1 MDYWG
6 ENALKPFRSSL
17 KCWWRYV
24 DDTLLIVK
32 KNDTEKLFSHI
43 NRHVDSI
50 KFTMELENEIGELP
64 KLDCKLQR
72 MTDGSMKTTIYKKA
86 THSGRF
92 LDYHSAHPLSVKR
105 GLIQGLADRIRR
117 LITTPEDQRKEIKVL
132 FKMLLENNYPKEF
145 IKDNIKK
152 RKMRVKPENNKIEEC
167 KKQSQYHM
175 KMIHQ
180 RQFRETSKISTFG
193 QRLNR
198 RI

>member
-1 MDYWG
+1 
-6 ENALKPFRSSL
+6 
-17 KCWWRYV
+17 
-24 DDTLLIVK
+24 
-32 KNDTEKLFSHI
+32 
-43 NRHVDSI
+43 
-50 KFTMELENEIGELP
+50 MELENEIGELP

-152 RKMRVKPENNKIEEC
+152 RKMRVKPENNKIEEY
-167 KKQSQYHM
+167 KKQSQYRM
-175 KMIHQ
+175 KMNIRGNSRNLKNIDIRTTFKQ
-180 RQFRETSKISTFG
+180 TNLIKNKINP
-193 QRLNR
+193 LKDP
-198 RI
+198 IKMMDKKI